1 MSNIREIYQP
11 VYDATAKYQ
20 TLERDVDSIKKCLDF
35 LNNYLDKNSKNATAQ
50 ASNAQ
55 VLLLEAK
62 KNKKNARRSI
72 ISKNIAYFCGV
83 GITYPIL
90 LNLGVL
96 FPTWG
101 IFFHVFLHL
110 FLLFGINKKPLSE
123 LFRSIRDYKNAIRCQ
138 KHLGE
143 YEDLEVRELI
153 SQCYEKIRELSGEMK
168 DIKEYLNI
176 VGQNL
181 EEENTLLA
189 NEILESH
196 GINAE
201 IDVSFANKKLAKLWC
216 MKPLE
221 TIKMIIEPEITK
233 FKKE

>member
-1 MSNIREIYQP
+1 
-11 VYDATAKYQ
+11 
-20 TLERDVDSIKKCLDF
+20 
-35 LNNYLDKNSKNATAQ
+35 
-50 ASNAQ
+50 
-55 VLLLEAK
+55 
-62 KNKKNARRSI
+62 
-72 ISKNIAYFCGV
+72 
-83 GITYPIL
+83 
-90 LNLGVL
+90 
-96 FPTWG
+96 
-101 IFFHVFLHL
+101 
-110 FLLFGINKKPLSE
+110 
-123 LFRSIRDYKNAIRCQ
+123 
-138 KHLGE
+138 
-143 YEDLEVRELI
+143 
-153 SQCYEKIRELSGEMK
+153 MK